1 MASLDDEFHFVVA
14 SANRAVRRQRQP
26 CEAASSSSLALHLN
40 HFYEA
45 ISMQIAR
52 RAERYLEAPD
62 DSVREDAIVEMRQI
76 LGKVKK
82 AQNNLDWLEAA
93 QRASLDLGSR
103 WFVEDVANTLID
115 TDFELVFL
123 SETKNSYET
132 TSDPYEPVISDW
144 GEGIP
149 DDEPTNVLIFLP
161 RREESSGLLHPLI
174 VHELAHVADQR
185 SRLVADMWEQA
196 KNRSRFA
203 SRFETAAVGLAKKE
217 ESDVQVA
224 TEAIATMLGA
234 RLAEAL
240 CDSIAAHVLGPT
252 YLYSF
257 LVEVAA
263 ANMDNPTPK
272 HPSPRQ
278 RIRRIMEDLDRLGWG
293 ESMANND
300 PELTSWIR
308 DLASDTLKPDSYE
321 GFLHWAVDELAAVT
335 RRTAR
340 RAVKGRTFRPDDE
353 QFTEVVEML
362 EAGIPPAQRRDGRPV
377 SRELIIFACW
387 CVALKSAGG
396 GPQHL
401 PDASERPELAE
412 ILPAALELSAIA
424 TAWEGP

>member
-1 MASLDDEFHFVVA
+1 MAPLDDEFHFVVA

-26 CEAASSSSLALHLN
+26 CEEASGNSLARHLD

-62 DSVREDAIVEMRQI
+62 DTVREDAIVEMRQI
-76 LGKVKK
+76 LGKIKK

-93 QRASLDLGSR
+93 RRTSLDLGSR
-103 WFVEDVANTLID
+103 WFVEDVAHTLID
-115 TDFELVFL
+115 SNFELVFL

-144 GEGIP
+144 GTGIP
-149 DDEPTNVLIFLP
+149 ESEPTNVLIFLP

-185 SRLVADMWEQA
+185 SRLVAGLWEEA
-196 KNRSRFA
+196 KDRQRFA
-203 SRFETAAVGLAKKE
+203 SRFESAAVALAEKE

-224 TEAIATMLGA
+224 TEAIAAMLGS
-234 RLAEAL
+234 RLSEAL

-272 HPSPRQ
+272 HPPPRQ
-278 RIRRIMEDLDRLGWG
+278 RIRRILEDLDRLGWG
-293 ESMANND
+293 KAMSDND
-300 PELTSWIR
+300 PELSSWIR
-308 DLASDTLKPDSYE
+308 DLAADTPPLESYE
-321 GFLHWAVDELAAVT
+321 SFLHWSIDELAALT
-335 RRTAR
+335 RKVAR
-340 RAVKGRTFRPDDE
+340 RAVKGRMFRPDDE
-353 QFTEVVEML
+353 QFNEVVQML
-362 EAGIPPAQRRDGRPV
+362 AAGIPPAQRRNRKPV

-412 ILPAALELSAIA
+412 ILPAALELSALVS
-424 TAWEGP
+424 AWKVS